1 MGNSQRFN
9 MSFRAFFATT
19 IIILLSSNRTL
30 LPTQAQFFRGYSS
43 PETLKTK
50 KSTLSDYDSNNNL
63 VSSSVSLSTCGNL
76 ICDIEQGETT
86 DNCAMD
92 CQCNLNDK
100 CDDWESS
107 NSCPLDCHCGNL
119 ICDRELGENSD
130 NCPSDCTK
138 GCNEMEENEVEMDG
152 DGITMEDMD
161 MNMDNNMNNDGSK
174 MAVDEGDDKEDTA
187 CEDNGISCSNNS
199 DCCSFACD
207 SVCVG

>member
-76 ICDIEQGETT
+76 ICD
-86 DNCAMD
+86 
-92 CQCNLNDK
+92 
-100 CDDWESS
+100 
-107 NSCPLDCHCGNL
+107 
-119 ICDRELGENSD
+119 RELGENSD

-138 GCNEMEENEVEMDG
+138 GCNEMEENEMEMDG
-152 DGITMEDMD
+152 DGITMEDMNMNYD
-161 MNMDNNMNNDGSK
+161 MEDIDMSNKDYMDMDMDNNMNNDGSK
-174 MAVDEGDDKEDTA
+174 MAVDEGDDKENTS

>member
-100 CDDWESS
+100 CDYWESS

-138 GCNEMEENEVEMDG
+138 GCNEMAEN
-152 DGITMEDMD
+152 
-161 MNMDNNMNNDGSK
+161 
-174 MAVDEGDDKEDTA
+174 EGDDKENTS

-207 SVCVG
+207 